1 MAPDELPAIGIG
13 TSSNDTMTTENL
25 PDIGIGTYDTDPDVC
40 TASVASALNIGYR
53 HIDTAEMYENEA
65 AVGEAITAADVDRG
79 EVFVATK
86 VHSRNLAHDD
96 VLERTRAS
104 CDRLGVDVL
113 DLLYVHWPIRAY
125 DPEETLAAFDEL
137 YDQGL
142 VRHVGLSNFT
152 PELLDEAREALDA
165 PLFAHQ
171 VECHPL
177 LPQEELRAYARKH
190 DHYLVAYSPLAK
202 GAVTEMPELVNVA
215 NKHGVTAAQVS
226 LAWLLSKENIVVI
239 PKSTSE
245 KHIQENYD
253 AQRITLDDDDIA
265 RIDGID
271 QTQRQVD
278 FEGAPWN

>member
-1 MAPDELPAIGIG
+1 
-13 TSSNDTMTTENL
+13 MTTENL
-25 PDIGIGTYDTDPDVC
+25 PDIGIGTYDTGPDVC

-53 HIDTAEMYENEA
+53 HIDTAEMYENEV
-65 AVGEAITAADVDRG
+65 AVGEAMTAAGVDRG

-86 VHSRNLAHDD
+86 VHSRNLARDD
-96 VLERTRAS
+96 VLERARAS

-137 YDQGL
+137 YDRGL

-152 PELLDEAREALDA
+152 PELLDEAREALEA

-171 VECHPL
+171 IECHPL

-202 GAVTEMPELVNVA
+202 GAVTEIPELVDVA

-226 LAWLLSKENIVVI
+226 LAWLLSKENVVVI

-245 KHIQENYD
+245 THIQENYD